1 MEIKQQPVISVKNL
15 TTGYGKKKVVENIT
29 ADFHAGDMVGI
40 IGCNGAGKSTFLKT
54 IRGLLPKLSGE
65 VAILGKS
72 VDELEEKEFAT
83 QVAYLQQN
91 VEIGFGYTA
100 KDIVLAGR
108 YPYMKWWQKEN
119 QRDMDLALACLQY
132 TGTLELAD
140 EPVNQVSGGQRQ
152 RIFLAKILAQ
162 QTPILFLDEPTTGL
176 DMVYQEEI
184 FRFSRELA
192 RKGKTILMVVHELN
206 YAAEYCNRIMLVGEG
221 VVLADGKP
229 EAVLTSELL
238 SKAYNAKV
246 IVERNQITGSIEI
259 HTSTAA
265 AAIKGNKELLDKICQ
280 VDYTHTG

>member
-1 MEIKQQPVISVKNL
+1 MESKQPVISVHNL
-15 TTGYGKKKVVENIT
+15 TTGYGSKVVVKDIN
-29 ADFHAGDMVGI
+29 AAFYPGDLVGI

-54 IRGLLPKLSGE
+54 IRGLLPKLGGE
-65 VAILGKS
+65 ITILGKP
-72 VDELEEKEFAT
+72 VAEMAEKEFAT

-91 VEIGFGYTA
+91 VEIGFGYTG

-119 QRDMDLALACLQY
+119 RKDIDLALACLQY

-140 EPVNQVSGGQRQ
+140 QPVNQVSGGQRQ

-184 FRFSRELA
+184 FRFSKELA
-192 RKGKTILMVVHELN
+192 KKGKTILMVVHELN
-206 YAAEYCNRIMLVGEG
+206 YAAEYCNRILLVGEG
-221 VVLADGKP
+221 QVLADGKP
-229 EAVLTSELL
+229 EEVLTSELL
-238 SKAYNAKV
+238 SRAYNARV
-246 IVERNQITGSIEI
+246 TVERNGATGGIEI

-265 AAIKGNKELLDKICQ
+265 AAIKGNTELLNKICQ
-280 VDYTHTG
+280 VDYTHGE

>member
-1 MEIKQQPVISVKNL
+1 MARSEPVISVKNL
-15 TTGYGKKKVVENIT
+15 TTGYGNRVVVQDMN
-29 ADFHAGDMVGI
+29 ADFYAGEMVGI
-40 IGCNGAGKSTFLKT
+40 IGANGAGKSTFLKT
-54 IRGLLPKLSGE
+54 IRGLLPKLGGE
-65 VAILGKS
+65 ISILGKP
-72 VDELEEKEFAT
+72 VEKLAEKEFAT

-91 VEIGFGYTA
+91 VEIGFGYTG

-119 QRDMDLALACLQY
+119 QKDLDLALACLQY

-206 YAAEYCNRIMLVGEG
+206 YAAEYCNRIILVGEG
-221 VVLADGKP
+221 KILADGKP

-238 SKAYNAKV
+238 SRAYNAWV
-246 IVERNQITGSIEI
+246 TVTRNAATGSIEI

-265 AAIKGNKELLDKICQ
+265 AAIKGNTELLNKICQ
-280 VDYTHTG
+280 VEHTHAE

>member
-1 MEIKQQPVISVKNL
+1 MAKSEPVISVKNL
-15 TTGYGKKKVVENIT
+15 TTGYGNRVVVKNIN
-29 ADFHAGDMVGI
+29 ADFFAGELVGI

-54 IRGLLPKLSGE
+54 IRGLLPKLDGE
-65 VAILGKS
+65 ISILGKP
-72 VDELEEKEFAT
+72 VAEMEEKEFAT

-91 VEIGFGYTA
+91 VEIGFGYTG

-119 QRDMDLALACLQY
+119 QKDIDLALACLQY

-140 EPVNQVSGGQRQ
+140 EPVNHVSGGQRQ

-206 YAAEYCNRIMLVGEG
+206 YAAEYCNRIILVGEG
-221 VVLADGKP
+221 KILADGRR
-229 EAVLTSELL
+229 EAVLTSELM
-238 SKAYNAKV
+238 SRAYNARV
-246 IVERNQITGSIEI
+246 TVERNAATGSIEI

-265 AAIKGNKELLDKICQ
+265 AAINGNKELLDKICQ
-280 VDYTHTG
+280 VDYTHAE